1 MSIDPIAAI
10 ECEITAIPVR
20 HVNQYS
26 SQQPQVQETAHNY
39 VSSAS
44 TLAISKSLK
53 SPCATLSLKP
63 AAILW

>member
-10 ECEITAIPVR
+10 ECEITAIPVK
-20 HVNQYS
+20 HVSQYS
-26 SQQPQVQETAHNY
+26 SQQPQIQENTHNY
-39 VSSAS
+39 VSFAS